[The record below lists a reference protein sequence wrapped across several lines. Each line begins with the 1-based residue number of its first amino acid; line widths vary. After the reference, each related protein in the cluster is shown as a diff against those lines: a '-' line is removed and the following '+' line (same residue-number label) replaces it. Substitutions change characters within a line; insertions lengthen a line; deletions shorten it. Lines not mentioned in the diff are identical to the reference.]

1 MFKLIIIIT
10 LLFTSL
16 YSLDFDFD
24 GVENKYDKCKNTSF
38 LDTVNKDGCPDSRLY
53 FGIVSLEYEYSVEN
67 TSLNKSTINSMYINI
82 DYKQY
87 LFSYFKNYYEIDSSN
102 YTGDNYFSIGYSSSY
117 NAIFNNKSYLGI
129 KKANKTSQISSNIDD
144 YFLNSSFDYSFNNNL
159 IYNFFIQYT
168 FVGNDSYTQYNN
180 YFNYSL
186 SALYYK
192 DKFQYS
198 IYYINSGSTT
208 SSLNKYQSIKT
219 SILYN
224 FTNTLYSSISY
235 NKSILNGDNTV
246 SINVGYS
253 FD

>member
-1 MFKLIIIIT
+1 MYKILI
-10 LLFTSL
+10 LLFVFSNIL
-16 YSLDFDFD
+16 LAYSDNDFD
-24 GVENKYDKCKNTSF
+24 GVEDTNDKCKNTSF
-38 LDTVNKDGCPDSRLY
+38 MDTVNEDGCPDKRLY
-53 FGIVSLEYEYSVEN
+53 LGIISLEYEYSVEN
-67 TSLNKSTINSMYINI
+67 TSLDKANINGIYINI

-87 LFSYFKNYYEIDSSN
+87 LFSYFENYYEIDNSS
-102 YTGDNYFSIGYSSSY
+102 YTGDNYFSVGYSLC
-117 NAIFNNKSYLGI
+117 NKLFTNKSYLGI
-129 KKANKTSQISSNIDD
+129 KQANKTSQISSNLDD

-168 FVGNDSYTQYNN
+168 IVGNDSYTQYNN

-208 SSLNKYQSIKT
+208 SSLNKYQSIKA

-246 SINVGYS
+246 SFNVGYS